1 MQPGYE
7 SLRGLD
13 RDRLVSVV
21 EPVLR
26 AHGVEP
32 VELIWRSDPR
42 GWLLY
47 LTVERPGTSEPGLGV
62 TLDLCAD
69 ISRDLSAAL
78 DVAEVIQARYR
89 LEVGSPGVDRALY
102 GIGDYARFAGQ
113 LAKVKLKRPG
123 RDETARPGVAPAG
136 AGPGGQRVL
145 RGILKGVE
153 DGRIVLECDGEEHR
167 LLPEQIE
174 SGRLAFDWQASR
186 GEKKGPRGAKGRRP
200 SGSRNERAEHG
211 SRGTGD
217 R

>member
-26 AHGVEP
+26 AHGVEA

-47 LTVERPGTSEPGLGV
+47 LTVERPGTNEPGLGV

-78 DVAEVIQARYR
+78 DVAEVITARYR

-102 GIGDYARFAGQ
+102 GLADYARFAGR
-113 LAKVKLKRPG
+113 LAKVKLKQPL
-123 RDETARPGVAPAG
+123 D
-136 AGPGGQRVL
+136 GQKVL
-145 RGILKGVE
+145 RGNLKGVD
-153 DGRIVLECDGEEHR
+153 DGRVVLECDGQELR
-167 LLPEQIE
+167 LQPDQID
-174 SGRLAFDWQASR
+174 SGRLVFDWQASR
-186 GEKKGPRGAKGRRP
+186 REKSSPRGASGRR
-200 SGSRNERAEHG
+200 SAGAREERPQQG
-211 SRGTGD
+211 SRGTT

>member
-13 RDRLVSVV
+13 RDRLMSAV

-78 DVAEVIQARYR
+78 DVAEVISLRYR

-102 GIGDYARFAGQ
+102 GLADYARFAGR
-113 LAKVKLKRPG
+113 LAKVKLRQPL
-123 RDETARPGVAPAG
+123 D
-136 AGPGGQRVL
+136 GQKLL
-145 RGILKGVE
+145 RGNLRGVE
-153 DGRIVLECDGEEHR
+153 DGSVVLECDGKELR
-167 LLPEQIE
+167 LQPEQIE
-174 SGRLAFDWQASR
+174 SGRLVFDWQASR
-186 GEKKGPRGAKGRRP
+186 GEKKSSRGAGGRRP
-200 SGSRNERAEHG
+200 AGAREERPQHG